1 MRRPN
6 SARSA
11 GSALD
16 GTAVGSD
23 VAGWVPPTP
32 ADTVARSTVSF
43 EAFFRDVRPNLLA
56 FLSVPYGPH
65 VAEELAQEALA
76 RAHLH
81 WQTVRELRRP
91 QAWVFRV
98 AMNLGAS
105 WRRRRAAERRALE
118 RVGRHDHPAPPPD
131 HDDALAV
138 RGAVMALP
146 RRARTVLL
154 LRYFADLSIAETAAV
169 LRCSTGTVKSDTHD
183 AVAALRRGGL
193 LAREGS
199 TGGT

>member
-1 MRRPN
+1 MDE
-6 SARSA
+6 S
-11 GSALD
+11 
-16 GTAVGSD
+16 AVGLG
-23 VAGWVPPTP
+23 VGGRTAATCPEP
-32 ADTVARSTVSF
+32 AVRSTPTF
-43 EAFFRDVRPNLLA
+43 EGLFLDLRPRLLA
-56 FLSVPYGPH
+56 FLSLQYGPH

-81 WQTVRELRRP
+81 WHTVRELPRP

-118 RVGRHDHPAPPPD
+118 RVGRDARSAPPWPD
-131 HDDALAV
+131 HDAALAV
-138 RGAVMALP
+138 RDAVMALP
-146 RRARTVLL
+146 RRARTIVL

-169 LRCSTGTVKSDTHD
+169 LRCSSGTVKSDTHD

-193 LAREGS
+193 LDREG
-199 TGGT
+199 GNRGT